1 MLIIRSVITADLIAN
16 YNLLMRQQVSE
27 DGKDYAF
34 ILIHAL
40 LIKILIHN
48 AFISRC
54 FSRSFKIITL

>member
-1 MLIIRSVITADLIAN
+1 
-16 YNLLMRQQVSE
+16 MRQQVSE

-48 AFISRC
+48 AFISRY